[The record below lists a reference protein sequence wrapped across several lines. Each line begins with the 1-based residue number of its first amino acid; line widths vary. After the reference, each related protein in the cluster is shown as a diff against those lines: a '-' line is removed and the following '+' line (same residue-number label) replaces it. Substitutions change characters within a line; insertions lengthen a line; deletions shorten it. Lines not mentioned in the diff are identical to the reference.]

1 MDEREDT
8 MDERE
13 VHTSLV
19 NIAYS
24 GASTRNNIIE
34 SNSFEDHKHLC
45 PNIRPRAV
53 IRTHNGFNFC
63 INFLSAQGAFSV
75 KYGIW

>member
-1 MDEREDT
+1 MSGLCDRGANYAVKQMRYSSCIGLCSALFISCCSFHTMDEREDTMDEREDT

-24 GASTRNNIIE
+24 GASTRNNI
-34 SNSFEDHKHLC
+34 
-45 PNIRPRAV
+45 
-53 IRTHNGFNFC
+53 
-63 INFLSAQGAFSV
+63 
-75 KYGIW
+75 Y

>member
-1 MDEREDT
+1 MNEREDT

-24 GASTRNNIIE
+24 GASTRSNI
-34 SNSFEDHKHLC
+34 
-45 PNIRPRAV
+45 
-53 IRTHNGFNFC
+53 
-63 INFLSAQGAFSV
+63 
-75 KYGIW
+75 Y

>member
-1 MDEREDT
+1 MRYSSCIRLCSAYYDEREDTMDEREDT

-24 GASTRNNIIE
+24 GASTRNNI
-34 SNSFEDHKHLC
+34 
-45 PNIRPRAV
+45 
-53 IRTHNGFNFC
+53 
-63 INFLSAQGAFSV
+63 
-75 KYGIW
+75 Y

>member
-1 MDEREDT
+1 MCDRGASYAVKQMWYSSSRLCSALFISCCSFHT

-24 GASTRNNIIE
+24 GASTRNNI
-34 SNSFEDHKHLC
+34 
-45 PNIRPRAV
+45 
-53 IRTHNGFNFC
+53 
-63 INFLSAQGAFSV
+63 
-75 KYGIW
+75 Y

>member
-1 MDEREDT
+1 

-24 GASTRNNIIE
+24 GASTVPETTFIE
-34 SNSFEDHKHLC
+34 SNSFQDD
-45 PNIRPRAV
+45 IFA
-53 IRTHNGFNFC
+53 
-63 INFLSAQGAFSV
+63 
-75 KYGIW
+75 

>member
-1 MDEREDT
+1 MCDRGASYAVKQMRYSRLCSALFISCCSFHTMDEREDNMDEREDN

-24 GASTRNNIIE
+24 GASTRNNI
-34 SNSFEDHKHLC
+34 
-45 PNIRPRAV
+45 
-53 IRTHNGFNFC
+53 
-63 INFLSAQGAFSV
+63 
-75 KYGIW
+75 Y

>member
-1 MDEREDT
+1 MHCSFHAVRFVLFMDEREDT

-24 GASTRNNIIE
+24 GASTRNNI
-34 SNSFEDHKHLC
+34 
-45 PNIRPRAV
+45 
-53 IRTHNGFNFC
+53 
-63 INFLSAQGAFSV
+63 
-75 KYGIW
+75 Y

>member
-24 GASTRNNIIE
+24 GASTRNNIYW
-34 SNSFEDHKHLC
+34 SNSFQDE
-45 PNIRPRAV
+45 IFA
-53 IRTHNGFNFC
+53 
-63 INFLSAQGAFSV
+63 
-75 KYGIW
+75 

>member
-1 MDEREDT
+1 MCDRGTSYAVKQVRYSRCIGLCSALFISCCSFHT

-24 GASTRNNIIE
+24 GASTRNNI
-34 SNSFEDHKHLC
+34 
-45 PNIRPRAV
+45 
-53 IRTHNGFNFC
+53 
-63 INFLSAQGAFSV
+63 
-75 KYGIW
+75 Y